1 MAGPNGPCEAREMT
15 FWVAE
20 WPRTIRGRCCFVPPL
35 WKGPSPREPRVESKI
50 SVRRLGC
57 GAAPE
62 TGPGGAFGPFLG
74 RVFDVG
80 GSGVCGSVALALVGS
95 LALLSLALSTG
106 GVPRTPCNCSAPRG
120 FVGAVAV

>member
-1 MAGPNGPCEAREMT
+1 MDTACEGREMT

-20 WPRTIRGRCCFVPPL
+20 WPRTIRSRCCLVPPL
-35 WKGPSPREPRVESKI
+35 GKGPSPGKPRVESNI

-74 RVFDVG
+74 RVFAVWS
-80 GSGVCGSVALALVGS
+80 SGFRGSVALAFVGS
-95 LALLSLALSTG
+95 LALLSLALSPG
-106 GVPRTPCNCSAPRG
+106 GVARTPCNCSAPRG